1 MCTQDLQEAKL
12 ICLQCVSVEN
22 NLALKIL
29 LEWRYQDVNKH
40 MWMHLK
46 SLKQVPWYSGK
57 KKLTLPQI
65 TLWLKKQSYI
75 SHQTC
80 TPLKNVKG
88 LTEGCKM
95 GSSNLSKS
103 QRALQHVALWDFQL

>member
-57 KKLTLPQI
+57 KKINPSTDHIVVEKAELHFP
-65 TLWLKKQSYI
+65 
-75 SHQTC
+75 
-80 TPLKNVKG
+80 
-88 LTEGCKM
+88 
-95 GSSNLSKS
+95 SNLHTTQKCEGS
-103 QRALQHVALWDFQL
+103 D